1 MAALVTWVYFFHLS
15 EYGGEMVIG
24 PGIIPAAV
32 CFGAAA
38 LAMIIVSLMTKP
50 PSKETLQ
57 KFFPPVQKL

>member
-1 MAALVTWVYFFHLS
+1 
-15 EYGGEMVIG
+15 MVIG

-50 PSKETLQ
+50 PSEETLK
-57 KFFPPVQKL
+57 KFFPQVEKL